1 MLLHGD
7 STVHGLL
14 QEGLEMW
21 SDIKPFKN
29 PRNKSFLANIGCANV
44 DANDGVPKLDVVW
57 GVLFRRKT
65 TVFTKF
71 FFQPRVYWILHEGMK
86 HSLFF

>member
-29 PRNKSFLANIGCANV
+29 PRNKSVLANIGCANV
-44 DANDGVPKLDVVW
+44 DAYDGVPKLDVVW
-57 GVLFRRKT
+57 GSFVSSENNGFHNGCDPENL
-65 TVFTKF
+65 
-71 FFQPRVYWILHEGMK
+71 
-86 HSLFF
+86 SLFGKLANFF